1 MIKIKKGTI
10 WVSNSILSRERKNS
24 QYKKPKVSYKKAYMI
39 NEFTLSKTGNTGIG
53 QYTVFGIQNNR
64 IIFKSVGH
72 ISIDFIFQKMYMYE
86 TPFSF
91 DDTYTSS
98 SPPRTLTPIVEFV
111 SGNLQTNGDFIEAYA
126 AVNKDGDLYNE
137 IVEYKL
143 IDCKK

>member
-10 WVSNSILSRERKNS
+10 WVSNSILSRKRENS

-39 NEFTLSKTGNTGIG
+39 NEFTLSKTGDTGIG

-86 TPFSF
+86 NPFSF
-91 DDTYTSS
+91 DDTPSS
-98 SPPRTLTPIVEFV
+98 DPIPRPIVEFV
-111 SGNLQTNGDFIEAYA
+111 SGNLQTNGDFIESYA
-126 AVNKDGDLYNE
+126 VFNKDGDLFNE

-143 IDCKK
+143 INCKK

>member
-10 WVSNSILSRERKNS
+10 WVSNSILSRKRENS

-39 NEFTLSKTGNTGIG
+39 NEFTLSKTGDTGIG

-86 TPFSF
+86 TPF
-91 DDTYTSS
+91 DDTPSS
-98 SPPRTLTPIVEFV
+98 DPIPRPIVEFV
-111 SGNLQTNGDFIEAYA
+111 SGNLQTNGDFIESYA
-126 AVNKDGDLYNE
+126 VFNKDGDLFNE